1 MATKK
6 RDPYFDNAKFLLMI
20 LVVFGHMMQPFIE
33 NEQWNHDLYYTIFS
47 FHMPAFIFI
56 SGFFAK
62 SFDPQKRAPVAT
74 SFQKFIVPYIFF
86 QWTYSL
92 FNRLAG
98 AEEHFTFQ
106 LDVPN

>member
-1 MATKK
+1 MAEKK

-33 NEQWNHDLYYTIFS
+33 NEQWNHDLYYTIFA

-62 SFDPQKRAPVAT
+62 SFDPQKKRLLQRIFKVYCT
-74 SFQKFIVPYIFF
+74 LYILSMVIFAF
-86 QWTYSL
+86 
-92 FNRLAG
+92 
-98 AEEHFTFQ
+98 
-106 LDVPN
+106 